1 MMLKNEVCLEVKKE
15 EKIYRFSCA
24 PESPLGELFDA
35 LSQMRAFV
43 IERMNEQNKPPE
55 KKEE

>member
-1 MMLKNEVCLEVKKE
+1 MLKNEVCLEVKKE